1 MSQVPSGEWRGS
13 LGDNLLIE
21 AIILLDMVVTMTMT
35 MMMTITMTMTMTMS
49 MIMTMTMT
57 MTNLTKAGTSRLQE
71 LVEGKV
77 SCCRV
82 EVSQCES
89 AG

>member
-1 MSQVPSGEWRGS
+1 M
-13 LGDNLLIE
+13 LIE
-21 AIILLDMVVTMTMT
+21 AIILLDMVVTTMT
-35 MMMTITMTMTMTMS
+35 MMMTITMTMTMTMTMS
-49 MIMTMTMT
+49 MMMTMT

-82 EVSQCES
+82 EVGQGES

>member
-13 LGDNLLIE
+13 LGDNLLIL
-21 AIILLDMVVTMTMT
+21 AIILLEM
-35 MMMTITMTMTMTMS
+35 MTMTMTV
-49 MIMTMTMT
+49 TMTD
-57 MTNLTKAGTSRLQE
+57 LPKAGTSRLQK

-82 EVSQCES
+82 EVGQGES

>member
-21 AIILLDMVVTMTMT
+21 AITLLDMVV
-35 MMMTITMTMTMTMS
+35 MTMTMTD
-49 MIMTMTMT
+49 
-57 MTNLTKAGTSRLQE
+57 LTDAGTSRLQE

-82 EVSQCES
+82 EVGQGES

>member
-1 MSQVPSGEWRGS
+1 MSQVRSGEWRGS

-21 AIILLDMVVTMTMT
+21 AITLLDMVVM
-35 MMMTITMTMTMTMS
+35 TMTMTMTM
-49 MIMTMTMT
+49 TD
-57 MTNLTKAGTSRLQE
+57 LTDAGTSRLQE

-82 EVSQCES
+82 EVGQGES

>member
-1 MSQVPSGEWRGS
+1 M
-13 LGDNLLIE
+13 LIE

-35 MMMTITMTMTMTMS
+35 MMMTITMTMGMTMTMS
-49 MIMTMTMT
+49 MMMTMPMA
-57 MTNLTKAGTSRLQE
+57 NLTKAGTSRLQE
-71 LVEGKV
+71 LVESKV

-82 EVSQCES
+82 EVGQGES

>member
-21 AIILLDMVVTMTMT
+21 AIILLDMVMT
-35 MMMTITMTMTMTMS
+35 
-49 MIMTMTMT
+49 MTMTMT

-82 EVSQCES
+82 EVGQGES

>member
-1 MSQVPSGEWRGS
+1 M
-13 LGDNLLIE
+13 LIE
-21 AIILLDMVVTMTMT
+21 AITLLDMVVM
-35 MMMTITMTMTMTMS
+35 TMTMTMTM
-49 MIMTMTMT
+49 TD
-57 MTNLTKAGTSRLQE
+57 LTDAGTSRLQE

-82 EVSQCES
+82 EVGQGES

>member
-1 MSQVPSGEWRGS
+1 M
-13 LGDNLLIE
+13 LIE
-21 AIILLDMVVTMTMT
+21 AIILLDMGVMTMT
-35 MMMTITMTMTMTMS
+35 MMMTITMTMSITMTMTMTMS
-49 MIMTMTMT
+49 MMMTMT

-82 EVSQCES
+82 EVGQGES

>member
-13 LGDNLLIE
+13 LGHNLLIE
-21 AIILLDMVVTMTMT
+21 TIILLDMM
-35 MMMTITMTMTMTMS
+35 TMTMTMTM
-49 MIMTMTMT
+49 TD
-57 MTNLTKAGTSRLQE
+57 LTKAGTSRLQE

-82 EVSQCES
+82 EVGQGES

>member
-1 MSQVPSGEWRGS
+1 M
-13 LGDNLLIE
+13 LIE
-21 AIILLDMVVTMTMT
+21 AIILLDMVMTMT
-35 MMMTITMTMTMTMS
+35 MMMTISMTMTMTMS
-49 MIMTMTMT
+49 MMMTMT

-82 EVSQCES
+82 EVGQGES

>member
-21 AIILLDMVVTMTMT
+21 AIILLDMGVMTMT
-35 MMMTITMTMTMTMS
+35 MMMTI
-49 MIMTMTMT
+49 TMTMT

-82 EVSQCES
+82 EVGQGES

>member
-21 AIILLDMVVTMTMT
+21 AIILLDMMV
-35 MMMTITMTMTMTMS
+35 
-49 MIMTMTMT
+49 MTMTMT
-57 MTNLTKAGTSRLQE
+57 MTDLTKAGTSRLQE

-82 EVSQCES
+82 EVGQGES

>member
-21 AIILLDMVVTMTMT
+21 AIILLDM
-35 MMMTITMTMTMTMS
+35 
-49 MIMTMTMT
+49 MTMTMT
-57 MTNLTKAGTSRLQE
+57 MTDLTKAGTSRLQE

-82 EVSQCES
+82 EVGQGES

>member
-13 LGDNLLIE
+13 LGDNLLIL
-21 AIILLDMVVTMTMT
+21 AIILLEMMTMTVTMTD
-35 MMMTITMTMTMTMS
+35 
-49 MIMTMTMT
+49 
-57 MTNLTKAGTSRLQE
+57 LTKAGTSRLQK

-82 EVSQCES
+82 EVGQGES

>member
-13 LGDNLLIE
+13 LGDNLLIL
-21 AIILLDMVVTMTMT
+21 AIILLEM
-35 MMMTITMTMTMTMS
+35 MTMTMTV
-49 MIMTMTMT
+49 TMTD
-57 MTNLTKAGTSRLQE
+57 LTKAGTSRLQE

-82 EVSQCES
+82 EVGQGES

>member
-21 AIILLDMVVTMTMT
+21 AIILLDMVVMTMT

-49 MIMTMTMT
+49 MMMTMPMA
-57 MTNLTKAGTSRLQE
+57 NLTKAGTSRLQE
-71 LVEGKV
+71 LVESKV

-82 EVSQCES
+82 EVGQGES

>member
-21 AIILLDMVVTMTMT
+21 AITLLDMVV
-35 MMMTITMTMTMTMS
+35 
-49 MIMTMTMT
+49 MTMTMT
-57 MTNLTKAGTSRLQE
+57 MTDLTDAGTSRLQE

-82 EVSQCES
+82 EVGQGES

>member
-13 LGDNLLIE
+13 LGDNLLIL
-21 AIILLDMVVTMTMT
+21 AIILLEM
-35 MMMTITMTMTMTMS
+35 MTMTMTV
-49 MIMTMTMT
+49 TMTD
-57 MTNLTKAGTSRLQE
+57 LTKAGTSRLQK

-82 EVSQCES
+82 EVGQGES

>member
-21 AIILLDMVVTMTMT
+21 AIILLDM
-35 MMMTITMTMTMTMS
+35 
-49 MIMTMTMT
+49 MTMTMT
-57 MTNLTKAGTSRLQE
+57 MTDLTDAGTSRLQE

-82 EVSQCES
+82 EVGQGES

>member
-13 LGDNLLIE
+13 LGHNLLIE
-21 AIILLDMVVTMTMT
+21 AIILLDM
-35 MMMTITMTMTMTMS
+35 
-49 MIMTMTMT
+49 MTMTMT
-57 MTNLTKAGTSRLQE
+57 MTDLTKAGTSRLQE

-82 EVSQCES
+82 EVGQGES

>member
-21 AIILLDMVVTMTMT
+21 AIILLDMVVMTMT

-49 MIMTMTMT
+49 MMMTMT

>member
-13 LGDNLLIE
+13 LGHNLLIE
-21 AIILLDMVVTMTMT
+21 AIILLDM
-35 MMMTITMTMTMTMS
+35 
-49 MIMTMTMT
+49 MTMTMT
-57 MTNLTKAGTSRLQE
+57 MTDLTKAGTSRLQK

-82 EVSQCES
+82 EVGQGES

>member
-21 AIILLDMVVTMTMT
+21 TIILLDMMVMTMT
-35 MMMTITMTMTMTMS
+35 D
-49 MIMTMTMT
+49 
-57 MTNLTKAGTSRLQE
+57 LTKAGTSRLQK

-82 EVSQCES
+82 EVGQGES

>member
-1 MSQVPSGEWRGS
+1 MSQVPSGGWRGN

-21 AIILLDMVVTMTMT
+21 AIILLDMVV
-35 MMMTITMTMTMTMS
+35 MTMTMTD
-49 MIMTMTMT
+49 
-57 MTNLTKAGTSRLQE
+57 LTDAGTSRLQE

-82 EVSQCES
+82 EVGQGES

>member
-1 MSQVPSGEWRGS
+1 M
-13 LGDNLLIE
+13 LIE
-21 AIILLDMVVTMTMT
+21 AIILLDM
-35 MMMTITMTMTMTMS
+35 
-49 MIMTMTMT
+49 MTMTMT
-57 MTNLTKAGTSRLQE
+57 MTDLTKAGTSRLQK

-82 EVSQCES
+82 EVGQGES